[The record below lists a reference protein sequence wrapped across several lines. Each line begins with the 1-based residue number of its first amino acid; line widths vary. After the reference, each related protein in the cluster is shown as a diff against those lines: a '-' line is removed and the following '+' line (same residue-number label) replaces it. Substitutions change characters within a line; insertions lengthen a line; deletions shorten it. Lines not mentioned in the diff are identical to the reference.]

1 MFHRL
6 IVFLTGV
13 RCDGS
18 TDGELRVGP
27 AVLHTTICT
36 SGLIVDVTTGIELM
50 IGGVYPMNE
59 LIGDV
64 SKPSPR

>member
-1 MFHRL
+1 M
-6 IVFLTGV
+6 
-13 RCDGS
+13 
-18 TDGELRVGP
+18 
-27 AVLHTTICT
+27 

>member
-18 TDGELRVGP
+18 TDGELRVGL
-27 AVLHTTICT
+27 AVLHTTICMMYERFDRRCYHGHRIDDRG
-36 SGLIVDVTTGIELM
+36 GLPDE
-50 IGGVYPMNE
+50 
-59 LIGDV
+59 
-64 SKPSPR
+64 

>member
-6 IVFLTGV
+6 IVFLTDV

-18 TDGELRVGP
+18 TDELRVGP

>member
-1 MFHRL
+1 M
-6 IVFLTGV
+6 
-13 RCDGS
+13 
-18 TDGELRVGP
+18 
-27 AVLHTTICT
+27 

-64 SKPSPR
+64 S

>member
-18 TDGELRVGP
+18 TDELRVGP
-27 AVLHTTICT
+27 AVLRTTICT

-50 IGGVYPMNE
+50 IGGVYM
-59 LIGDV
+59 
-64 SKPSPR
+64 